1 MSVRPVAIPAGT
13 EHHPQGIP
21 TPLFGMVL
29 FIASEVMFFGGFFG
43 AYFDIRAGQ
52 KVWPPL
58 PLHPLEYWLPWNH
71 VSPLHG
77 IATILTIT
85 LVTSSFTMNAG
96 LAAIKRGDR
105 RGLIR
110 WLKVTL
116 VLGVAFL
123 SMQIYDY
130 AHIGFGLFWI
140 PFFLVGSILFELAGG
155 LALLAG
161 CKTRLGALALFLY
174 LIMLQATKGGFSS
187 EDHVGVEAATIYWHF
202 VDIVWIGLFSTYYLL
217 R

>member
-13 EHHPQGIP
+13 EHRPQGIP

-85 LVTSSFTMNAG
+85 LVSSSFTMNAG

-130 AHIGFGLFWI
+130 AHIGFGLRDGIFATL
-140 PFFLVGSILFELAGG
+140 FFTMTGFHFAHVLGG
-155 LALLAG
+155 
-161 CKTRLGALALFLY
+161 ALFLY